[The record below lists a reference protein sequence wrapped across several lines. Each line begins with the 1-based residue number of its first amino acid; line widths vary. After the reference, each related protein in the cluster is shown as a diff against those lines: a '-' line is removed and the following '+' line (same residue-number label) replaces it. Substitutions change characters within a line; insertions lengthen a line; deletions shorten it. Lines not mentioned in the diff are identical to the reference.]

1 MKAKVRLTQ
10 TVELY
15 VEGGSEEEI
24 MEWLYNTR
32 PEEALTTAFGDYP
45 AKGIDD
51 YLYPHV
57 VNIYGEE
64 ILETLPEDVEV
75 DYKIE
80 G

>member
-32 PEEALTTAFGDYP
+32 PEEALTAAFGVYRQR
-45 AKGIDD
+45 
-51 YLYPHV
+51 
-57 VNIYGEE
+57 E
-64 ILETLPEDVEV
+64 
-75 DYKIE
+75 
-80 G
+80 